1 MFLCECVSVRL
12 CVSVFLSVC
21 VSMCEFVCLCVGVCV
36 CECVCIY
43 KFSVVLPVHCS
54 VATPDSRQ
62 TPLQRFPLN
71 ADCTKQFQMKT
82 INLKT
87 CREFSV

>member
-1 MFLCECVSVRL
+1 M
-12 CVSVFLSVC
+12 C
-21 VSMCEFVCLCVGVCV
+21 VSMCECVFVSVSVCVCVCVSVCVLEFVCVCV

-62 TPLQRFPLN
+62 TPFQRFPLN